1 MDDQNGRAISYKI
14 VVLIKQ
20 VPDMNSVRLD
30 RASGKPILSG
40 QLAIS
45 SYDDYAIEEAL
56 KIKEAHGGE
65 VTVISAG
72 SASVKDA
79 VSRALAM
86 GADRGVVVRLDNV
99 NQLSSLQVAEILA
112 EKIRAI
118 GPDIVLAGQVSDD
131 HATGQV
137 GPQVAELLGMP
148 SLGSIASVE
157 PDGNTLT
164 ILRDTEDGR
173 QTIRVEMPV
182 MLLAQAGLNEPR
194 YPSLKGIM
202 AAKKKPLDSVEATAT
217 VGEKRMSW
225 SEPFVP
231 KKESSGVLVQD
242 QAPAEAARQLVVWM
256 REMKLV

>member
-1 MDDQNGRAISYKI
+1 MPYSI

-20 VPDMNSVRLD
+20 VPDMNTVRLD
-30 RASGKPILSG
+30 RASGKPMLSG

-72 SASVKDA
+72 PASVKDA

-86 GADRGVVVRLDNV
+86 GADRGIAVQLDGV
-99 NQLSSLQVAEILA
+99 NNLDTLQVAEVLA
-112 EKIRAI
+112 EQVRGIQ
-118 GPDIVLAGQVSDD
+118 PDIVLAGQVSDD
-131 HATGQV
+131 NATGQV

-157 PDGNTLT
+157 PDGNALT

-173 QTIRVEMPV
+173 QTIRVETPV
-182 MLLAQAGLNEPR
+182 MLMAQAGLNEPR

-202 AAKKKPLDSVEATAT
+202 AAKKKPLVT
-217 VGEKRMSW
+217 VAAAAPAAEKRVSW

-231 KKESSGVLVQD
+231 KKESAGVLIQD
-242 QAPAEAARQLVVWM
+242 QPPAEAARQLVAWM

>member
-1 MDDQNGRAISYKI
+1 MPYTIA
-14 VVLIKQ
+14 VLIKQ
-20 VPDMNSVRLD
+20 VPDMNTVRLD
-30 RASGKPILSG
+30 RSSGKPILSG

-72 SASVKDA
+72 PASVKDA
-79 VSRALAM
+79 VTRALAM
-86 GADRGVVVRLDNV
+86 GADSGIVVQLDRV
-99 NQLSSLQVAEILA
+99 NDLDSLQTAEILV
-112 EKIRAI
+112 EQIRMVE
-118 GPDIVLAGQVSDD
+118 PDIVLAGQVSDD
-131 HATGQV
+131 NATGQV

-148 SLGSIASVE
+148 SLGSIASIE
-157 PDGNTLT
+157 PNGSALT

-173 QTIRVEMPV
+173 QTIEVQTPV
-182 MLLAQAGLNEPR
+182 MLMAQAGLNEPR

-202 AAKKKPLDSVEATAT
+202 AAKKKPLKTVEASAPNDERS
-217 VGEKRMSW
+217 VSW

-231 KKESSGVLVQD
+231 KKESSGVLIQD
-242 QAPAEAARQLVVWM
+242 QSPAEAAKLLVAWM